1 MTTGKNTYDEDLSA
15 SYFDAMVELQKEV
28 QALNLPY
35 APCTELS
42 MGQKINKNP
51 ECISVRDFPQKY
63 HLLSFAFFINKT
75 TDTTTN
81 NNSMPPTATTAIQK

>member
-1 MTTGKNTYDEDLSA
+1 MTTGKNTFDEDLIA

-42 MGQKINKNP
+42 MGMSNDYKIAI
-51 ECISVRDFPQKY
+51 EHGATFVRLGQI
-63 HLLSFAFFINKT
+63 LSK
-75 TDTTTN
+75 
-81 NNSMPPTATTAIQK
+81 